1 MLENFDLIRDLYKV
15 LWSTLNKKVKFY
27 LVWPQ
32 KWEAFLV
39 ELCLWPSGSI
49 SWRTLQIFLGLPAPK
64 RTYFRQ
70 NHSALPKKN
79 CSPPVEK
86 KNSITIL
93 KDLNLFLR
101 RAKTETQWNVWLNL
115 FKQFKSNTLSSTGL
129 KKIKFHSN

>member
-1 MLENFDLIRDLYKV
+1 MLENFIRDLYKV
-15 LWSTLNKKVKFY
+15 LSSTLNKKVKFY
-27 LVWPQ
+27 PVWPQ

-86 KNSITIL
+86 KDIWITIL
-93 KDLNLFLR
+93 KDMNLFLR
-101 RAKTETQWNVWLNL
+101 RAMWNVWLNL
-115 FKQFKSNTLSSTGL
+115 FKQFKNVKNQNIEGSEHQKYN
-129 KKIKFHSN
+129 